1 MPTANGR
8 GQSKDNPERTSSDR
22 DEDLIHDEDFDP
34 AQYDTMLLLERL
46 ESLEEEMQELGV
58 STLDDVRR
66 RIAEL
71 HRELDDELR

>member
-8 GQSKDNPERTSSDR
+8 GQSKDNSERARDDR
-22 DEDLIHDEDFDP
+22 NEDLIHDEDFDP
-34 AQYDTMLLLERL
+34 AQYETMLVLERL

-58 STLDDVRR
+58 SSLDDVRR

-71 HRELDDELR
+71 HRELDEELK